1 MFFLLCLCRARA
13 STCVLQR
20 RAFSRIE
27 VYIPDAEMILSYFL
41 FFPFFFFFFFVM
53 KLDAVE
59 WLGNVSLRA
68 KNEGLRVRFNVKFLV
83 IRKILLFVE
92 SGRTVLPG
100 FRFLKT

>member
-20 RAFSRIE
+20 RASSRIE
-27 VYIPDAEMILSYFL
+27 VYIPDAEMILSFFL
-41 FFPFFFFFFFVM
+41 FFPFFFVM

>member
-1 MFFLLCLCRARA
+1 
-13 STCVLQR
+13 
-20 RAFSRIE
+20 
-27 VYIPDAEMILSYFL
+27 
-41 FFPFFFFFFFVM
+41 M